1 MEEYFD
7 AIIGTNTT
15 IEAKPNPMMIH
26 LILQNAPFAKSVFV
40 GNCIKDEGA
49 AQNAGIPYLQAKWN
63 ESTLKENE
71 FTSAEELL
79 QKLKE
84 SELSV

>member
-1 MEEYFD
+1 MGYFD
-7 AIIGTNTT
+7 AVIGTDSK
-15 IEAKPNPMMIH
+15 IESKPNPMMIH

-40 GNCIKDEGA
+40 GNCLKDEGA
-49 AQNAGIPYLQAKWN
+49 AQNAGISYLQAKWN
-63 ESTLKENE
+63 ENASKENE

-84 SELSV
+84 SEN